1 MECEVCGQNYPPAT
15 LRYVSIEGATLHACT
30 NCARKGTPAK
40 PPPLPMSRISRRS
53 PNSLRQ
59 GPRLPV
65 FKPRPVEE
73 VEVVEDYAE
82 RIREAR
88 ESQGWTQQ
96 FLAHKL
102 NERESFIKN
111 IESGH
116 MAPPVAVAKRLE
128 KLLDIQLLEKPSREE
143 VEGKVE
149 PGSDLTLGDIVNV
162 K

>member
-1 MECEVCGQNYPPAT
+1 
-15 LRYVSIEGATLHACT
+15 
-30 NCARKGTPAK
+30 
-40 PPPLPMSRISRRS
+40 
-53 PNSLRQ
+53 
-59 GPRLPV
+59 
-65 FKPRPVEE
+65 
-73 VEVVEDYAE
+73 VEDYAE

-116 MAPPVAVAKRLE
+116 MAPPLTIAKRLE

-143 VEGKVE
+143 VESKVE
-149 PGSDLTLGDIVNV
+149 PGSDLTLGDIVDV

>member
-1 MECEVCGQNYPPAT
+1 M
-15 LRYVSIEGATLHACT
+15 
-30 NCARKGTPAK
+30 
-40 PPPLPMSRISRRS
+40 
-53 PNSLRQ
+53 
-59 GPRLPV
+59 
-65 FKPRPVEE
+65 
-73 VEVVEDYAE
+73 EDYAD

-128 KLLDIQLLEKPSREE
+128 KLLGIQLLEKPSREE
-143 VEGKVE
+143 GVAKVE
-149 PGSDLTLGDIVNV
+149 LGSDLTLGDIVDV

>member
-1 MECEVCGQNYPPAT
+1 MECEVCGRSYPPAT
-15 LRYVSIEGATLHACT
+15 FRYVSIEGAILRACS

-40 PPPLPMSRISRRS
+40 PPPSAIRRIPGKASI
-53 PNSLRQ
+53 PPRQ
-59 GPRLPV
+59 VTRVPV
-65 FKPRPVEE
+65 FKPRSVEE
-73 VEVVEDYAE
+73 VEIVADYAE

-88 ESQGWTQQ
+88 EAQGWTQQ

-111 IESGH
+111 IESRH
-116 MAPPVAVAKRLE
+116 MAPPVAIAKRLE

-143 VEGKVE
+143 MENKVE
-149 PGSDLTLGDIVNV
+149 LGSDLTLGDIVDV

>member
-1 MECEVCGQNYPPAT
+1 
-15 LRYVSIEGATLHACT
+15 
-30 NCARKGTPAK
+30 
-40 PPPLPMSRISRRS
+40 
-53 PNSLRQ
+53 
-59 GPRLPV
+59 
-65 FKPRPVEE
+65 VEE

-82 RIREAR
+82 RIRDAR
-88 ESQGWTQQ
+88 EGQGWTQQ

-128 KLLDIQLLEKPSREE
+128 KLLDIQLLEKPSRGE
-143 VEGKVE
+143 VETKVE